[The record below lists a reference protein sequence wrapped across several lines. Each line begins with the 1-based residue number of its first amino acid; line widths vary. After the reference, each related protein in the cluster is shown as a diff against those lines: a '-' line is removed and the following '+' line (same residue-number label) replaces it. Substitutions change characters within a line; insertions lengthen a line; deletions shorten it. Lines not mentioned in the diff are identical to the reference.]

1 MLLSLLCF
9 ISQPPTKLT
18 WLVNGEPAESKW
30 LVKKVAGPKR
40 SDGLESGYASLS
52 FYSKRDHYHN
62 GLLKLRCLSI
72 IVQTYNVHS
81 EEVVIGDN
89 SKYQHSPQLGRR
101 LPDGRPLLS
110 SYWYSFLS
118 CPVAESV
125 AKGVPIITGMK
136 STGYRV
142 GDYVNLT
149 CTSRAKTPP
158 KLSFIVNDLEVRTT
172 LAGHTREQ
180 NHLNWYKWVVL
191 IRRWGE
197 LSTFGLPT

>member
-1 MLLSLLCF
+1 MILSLSAARTGLGFMWLSLLCF

-110 SYWYSFLS
+110 SY
-118 CPVAESV
+118 
-125 AKGVPIITGMK
+125 
-136 STGYRV
+136 
-142 GDYVNLT
+142 
-149 CTSRAKTPP
+149 
-158 KLSFIVNDLEVRTT
+158 
-172 LAGHTREQ
+172 
-180 NHLNWYKWVVL
+180 
-191 IRRWGE
+191 
-197 LSTFGLPT
+197 